1 MGFTSEAARAAGRKS
16 KRGKDKFSDEIKEL
30 LQSKAEDIINDLDV
44 QSLSYNQMIK
54 VLSIILPYIISK
66 PQAPRKRRLTSS
78 YFSRLEII
86 LSSK

>member
-1 MGFTSEAARAAGRKS
+1 MGFTSETAREAGRKS
-16 KRGKDKFSDEIKEL
+16 KRGKDKFSDEIREL

-66 PQAPRKRRLTSS
+66 QNLPKPEEKVDLPI
-78 YFSRLEII
+78 FLEQ
-86 LSSK
+86 LNPLD

>member
-1 MGFTSEAARAAGRKS
+1 MGFTSETAREAGRKS

-54 VLSIILPYIISK
+54 VLSIILPYIKSK
-66 PQAPRKRRLTSS
+66 QNLPKPEEKIDLPI
-78 YFSRLEII
+78 FLE
-86 LSSK
+86 